1 MLAAD
6 QDLLESQLKKQ
17 AVVIQNQELQFY
29 VSNFDTSATCSSLL
43 AGFCFGGLQLSDFD
57 GYLANHETVIIC
69 YYVGVSVAFGSNFLC
84 FILAILSRIQG
95 VGLALKGPA
104 GSMKVAVDQ
113 MRKYQQWTL
122 NLLET
127 GLFAFHFSA
136 LALAW
141 VLLKEW
147 ITILLSSCVL
157 ICSAIGTAYLIINV
171 KKVFEIPEEQV
182 VYGTFTSERIMNSLQ
197 QHTYQ
202 PREVELR
209 RSYLGGVKSSGV
221 TSPIGITSPM

>member
-1 MLAAD
+1 
-6 QDLLESQLKKQ
+6 
-17 AVVIQNQELQFY
+17 
-29 VSNFDTSATCSSLL
+29 
-43 AGFCFGGLQLSDFD
+43 
-57 GYLANHETVIIC
+57 
-69 YYVGVSVAFGSNFLC
+69 
-84 FILAILSRIQG
+84 
-95 VGLALKGPA
+95 
-104 GSMKVAVDQ
+104 MKVAVDQ